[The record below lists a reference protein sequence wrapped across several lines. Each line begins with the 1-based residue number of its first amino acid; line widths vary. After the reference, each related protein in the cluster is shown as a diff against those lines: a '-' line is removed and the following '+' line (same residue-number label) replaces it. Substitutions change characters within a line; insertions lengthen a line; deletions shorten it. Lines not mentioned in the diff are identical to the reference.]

1 MKNLKKLGKLIS
13 LMFKCIVIAVKI
25 KWLDL
30 KANRLARKGWDNL
43 NQAEL
48 DEIYD
53 KQMKLSFEGMF
64 ICLDAERIIKE
75 TERA

>member
-1 MKNLKKLGKLIS
+1 MKKLKMLGKLIP
-13 LMFKCIVIAVKI
+13 LWGKCIVIAVKI

-30 KANRLARKGWDNL
+30 KSSRLIRKRRYSEFNDAL
-43 NQAEL
+43 
-48 DEIYD
+48 D